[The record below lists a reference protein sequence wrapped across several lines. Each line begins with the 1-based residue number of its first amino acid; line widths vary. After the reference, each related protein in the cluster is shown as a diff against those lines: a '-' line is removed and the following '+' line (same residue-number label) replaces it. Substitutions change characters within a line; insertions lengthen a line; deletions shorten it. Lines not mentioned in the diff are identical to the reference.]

1 MKTTIKINPTK
12 NEEGIFTENII
23 IFHASKSS
31 SSDLFLNDDE
41 KEYVQKQIKDDKTI
55 VSINQLVRFVHIVNI
70 KDEKDKNKAAEDI
83 RLLGDKLQALVKNE
97 TTVHVLFT
105 IEYKEKALLLT
116 EGLALANYTFTKH
129 KTDPKPN
136 KLENIYLSN
145 HDEIKEDVAELE
157 NTIDSVYLTR
167 DLINEPFSHLTA
179 MELAESA
186 VESGKEHGMKVTVFN
201 KKKIESLKMG
211 GLLAVNKGS
220 IDEPTFTIME
230 WKPKNATNKQPYI
243 LIGKG
248 IVYDT
253 GGLSLKPTANS
264 MDMMKVD
271 MGGAGTVIG
280 AMNAIASN
288 KLDKYVVA
296 LIPATDN
303 RPSGNAYAPGD
314 VITMHDG
321 TTVEVLNTDAEGR
334 LVLADALSFAKKY
347 EPELVIDLATLTG
360 AAAAAIGHYGIV
372 SMQQGAEKEHKNL
385 KKIGGETHERLAEM
399 PFWSDY
405 DELIKSDVADI
416 KNLGGPAG
424 GAITAGKFLAHFI
437 EYPWIHLDIAGPT
450 FVKSKYGYRG
460 KGATGMGVR
469 LLYQFIKN
477 RA

>member
-12 NEEGIFTENII
+12 NEEGIFSENII

-41 KEYVQKQIKDDKTI
+41 KEYVQKQVKKDKEI
-55 VSINQLVRFVHIVNI
+55 VSINQLGRFVHVVNI
-70 KDEKDKNKAAEDI
+70 KDEKDKNKDAENI
-83 RLLGDKLQALVKNE
+83 RLLGDKLQALVKDE
-97 TTVHVLFT
+97 ATVHVLFT
-105 IEYKEKALLLT
+105 IEDKEKALLLT

-157 NTIDSVYLTR
+157 NNVAAVYLTR
-167 DLINEPFSHLTA
+167 NLINEPFSHLTA
-179 MELAESA
+179 KELAESA
-186 VESGKEHGMKVTVFN
+186 VQSGKENGMKVTVFN

-230 WKPKNATNKQPYI
+230 WNPKNATNKQPI
-243 LIGKG
+243 VLVGKG

-264 MDMMKVD
+264 MDLMKTD

-280 AMNAIASN
+280 AMQAISAN
-288 KLDKYVVA
+288 KLDKHVIA

-314 VITMHDG
+314 VITMLDG

-347 EPELVIDLATLTG
+347 KPELVIDLATLTG
-360 AAAAAIGHYGIV
+360 AAVAAIGHYGIV

-450 FVKSKYGYRG
+450 FVKAKYGYRG

>member
-12 NEEGIFTENII
+12 NEEGIFSENVI
-23 IFHASKSS
+23 IFHASKSPS
-31 SSDLFLNDDE
+31 IDLFLNKDE
-41 KEYVQKQIKDDKTI
+41 KEYVQNQVKKEKEII
-55 VSINQLVRFVHIVNI
+55 SLNQLGRFVHVVNI

-83 RLLGDKLQALVKNE
+83 RLLGDKLHALVKYE
-97 TTVHVLFT
+97 TNVHVLFT
-105 IEYKEKALLLT
+105 KKERENALLVT
-116 EGLALANYTFTKH
+116 EGLALSNYTFTKH

-145 HDEIKEDVAELE
+145 HGIEKDIIELQ
-157 NTIDSVYLTR
+157 NVVDSVYLTR

-179 MELAESA
+179 TDLANEA
-186 VESGKEHGMKVTVFN
+186 KIAGENSGFKTTIFT

-220 IDEPTFTIME
+220 IDEPTFSIME
-230 WKPKNATNKQPYI
+230 YKPKNATNKHPII
-243 LIGKG
+243 LVGKG

-280 AMNAIASN
+280 AMNAIAAN

-296 LIPATDN
+296 LVPATDN

-347 EPELVIDLATLTG
+347 KPELVIDLATLTG
-360 AAAAAIGHYGIV
+360 AAAAAIGQFGIV
-372 SMQQGAEKEHKNL
+372 SMQQGAEKEHKKL
-385 KKIGGETHERLAEM
+385 EAIGGETHERLAEM

-405 DELIKSDVADI
+405 DELIKSDLADI
-416 KNLGGPAG
+416 KNLGGPFG

-437 EYPWIHLDIAGPT
+437 DYPWIHLDIAGPT
-450 FVKSKYGYRG
+450 FVKAKYGYRG

>member
-12 NEEGIFTENII
+12 NEEGIFSENVI
-23 IFHASKSS
+23 IFHASKSP
-31 SSDLFLNDDE
+31 SSDLFLNKDE
-41 KEYVQKQIKDDKTI
+41 KEYVQNQIKKEKEI
-55 VSINQLVRFVHIVNI
+55 ISLNQLGRFVHVVNI

-83 RLLGDKLQALVKNE
+83 RLLGDKLHALVKDE

-105 IEYKEKALLLT
+105 KKERENALLVT
-116 EGLALANYTFTKH
+116 EGLALSNYTFTKH

-145 HDEIKEDVAELE
+145 HGIEEDIIELQ
-157 NTIDSVYLTR
+157 NVVDSVYLTR

-179 MELAESA
+179 TDLANEA
-186 VESGKEHGMKVTVFN
+186 KIAGDNSGFKTTIFT

-220 IDEPTFTIME
+220 IDEPTFSIME
-230 WKPKNATNKQPYI
+230 YKPKNATNKQPII
-243 LIGKG
+243 LVGKG

-280 AMNAIASN
+280 AMNAIAAN

-296 LIPATDN
+296 LVPATDN

-347 EPELVIDLATLTG
+347 KPELVIDLATLTG

-424 GAITAGKFLAHFI
+424 GAITAGKFLAYFI
-437 EYPWIHLDIAGPT
+437 DYPWIHLDIAGPT
-450 FVKSKYGYRG
+450 FVKAKYGYRG